1 MTGEKSGEKSL
12 RELLE
17 ELEKPTTAELRRL
30 KNRKFKYSAQTD
42 LLANFIYSGNT
53 VEDELYEKSIQVR
66 SFSRIILKKIS
77 GNWNFV
83 KLSKKPSI
91 TSSTL
96 YFQNFDTNT
105 DIYRIQMILKKLWKI
120 ESKSHKRPLGFSSM
134 KRPQLL
140 KCKN

>member
-1 MTGEKSGEKSL
+1 MTGEKTGEKSL

-66 SFSRIILKKIS
+66 SFLRILKKKFEKS
-77 GNWNFV
+77 GLKLG
-83 KLSKKPSI
+83 KLSKK
-91 TSSTL
+91 
-96 YFQNFDTNT
+96 
-105 DIYRIQMILKKLWKI
+105 
-120 ESKSHKRPLGFSSM
+120 
-134 KRPQLL
+134 
-140 KCKN
+140 

>member
-1 MTGEKSGEKSL
+1 MTGEKTGEKSL

-66 SFSRIILKKIS
+66 LFLRILTKFRKIGIS
-77 GNWNFV
+77 
-83 KLSKKPSI
+83 LSKKSSI
-91 TSSTL
+91 PSSTK
-96 YFQNFDTNT
+96 YFRNFWHT
-105 DIYRIQMILKKLWKI
+105 YWYL
-120 ESKSHKRPLGFSSM
+120 
-134 KRPQLL
+134 
-140 KCKN
+140 

>member
-1 MTGEKSGEKSL
+1 MTGENTGEKSL

-66 SFSRIILKKIS
+66 LFLRILTKFRKIGIS
-77 GNWNFV
+77 
-83 KLSKKPSI
+83 LSKKSSI
-91 TSSTL
+91 PSSTK
-96 YFQNFDTNT
+96 YFRNF
-105 DIYRIQMILKKLWKI
+105 
-120 ESKSHKRPLGFSSM
+120 
-134 KRPQLL
+134 
-140 KCKN
+140 